1 MAQKP
6 DGKSA
11 GTERVTFTRPAAQ
24 RIARVVRTVESGDR
38 AQQGLSFARISP
50 STPSAGSSVRFATW
64 TATSNWSVVNFTSA
78 TNTQNTKKVQFAF
91 PTATPFQT
99 ALCVNHL
106 APLPLV
112 TTVATAAIALQR
124 VLVLK
129 ESGMWRLIGA
139 QA

>member
-6 DGKSA
+6 DGKPA

-38 AQQGLSFARISP
+38 AQSALTFSRIAP
-50 STPSAGSSVRFATW
+50 APAAGSQVRFATW
-64 TATSNWSVVNFTSA
+64 TATTDWSVVGFTSA
-78 TNTQNTKKVQFAF
+78 TTTYNTKTIQFAF
-91 PTATPFQT
+91 PTSTPFQT

-106 APLPLV
+106 APLPLI
-112 TTVATAAIALQR
+112 TTVATAAIAMQR
-124 VLVLK
+124 VLALK